1 MVANNGK
8 WLKVS
13 GAIATVALGAGLAI
27 YYGGSGNNAKDEAAS
42 TSQPDQAAEQQT
54 AAVET
59 ASEPYKLTLDES
71 KPGIAISPTLYGAFF
86 EDINHAG
93 DGGLYAEM
101 LMNRSFEN
109 ADLSAESWLLYTSG
123 DGEGSIE
130 ITKDNLLNKAQKQAL
145 AVKVDSTAHN
155 GWVGAT
161 NGGFWGLSVT
171 KGKSYKVSFYAKASS
186 DFNGKLRVSLED
198 AGHTVTY
205 AEQTTEALSNDW
217 KLYTLTLTPD
227 TDDTGAYFVISANTT
242 GTFALDVV
250 SMFPDTWNNRENGMR
265 ADLAQM
271 VADMKPSFLRFPGGC
286 FIEGATQE
294 DAYYWKET
302 IGPVEERPGHNNLW
316 GYRTTDG
323 LGFHEFL
330 QWSEDMGAE
339 PLYVTNVGISH
350 DGNPYTDYSTTPID
364 ELGVWIQD
372 ALDAIEYANGPVTSK
387 WGAERAKNG
396 HPEPF
401 NLKYIEVGNENN
413 FQMSEYVQRYPL
425 FYKAIKEKYPEITVI
440 SNADNAGEKVEMVDE
455 HYYFAPQWFMNNAD
469 KYDSYDRSGPDIY
482 VGEYAVTIDA
492 GTGNMAAALGEAAF
506 MTGMERNSDIVK
518 MASYAPLF
526 VNVNDRKWNPD
537 AIVFDHATSYGTPSY
552 YVQMLF
558 GQNKGDTLIP
568 GTLTGGPKAEPAPI
582 SGGVGVGTWATQVEY
597 DDIKVTSA
605 DGKNVLLED
614 SFNQDSGAWQ
624 TMNGDWAVQD
634 GSYVQSS
641 DQTDVRATAGD
652 VDWSN
657 YTMTTR
663 ARKTGGAEGMLI
675 MFAVKDSDNYYWW
688 NLGGWGNTKSAI
700 EKSESGSKSQLGEEW
715 PLRIND
721 GQWYNIRV
729 EVSGRTIRCYLDDQL
744 IHEVTEEPDAGPI
757 FHVSGIDKETGD
769 TIIKLVNTSEKQQTM
784 HIDIAGTQSPI
795 ADTADVT
802 TLKADSLDAENSLME
817 PTLIAPV
824 TSVLSNVGESFDYAL
839 EPYSITVFRLH
850 PKK

>member
-8 WLKVS
+8 WIKLT

-27 YYGGSGNNAKDEAAS
+27 YYGGGDNGKEEAGPAS
-42 TSQPDQAAEQQT
+42 QTDQTAEQQT
-54 AAVET
+54 APET
-59 ASEPYKLTLDES
+59 ASEPFQLTIDES
-71 KPGIAISPTLYGAFF
+71 KPGISISPTLYGAFF

-109 ADLSAESWLLYTSG
+109 AALSTENWSLYKSG
-123 DGEGSIE
+123 DGEGFIE
-130 ITKDNLLNKAQKQAL
+130 ITKDNLMNKAQQQAL
-145 AVKVDSTAHN
+145 AVTVESNANN
-155 GWVGAT
+155 GWVGAE

-171 KGKSYKVSFYAKASS
+171 KGKTYKVSFYAKASS

-198 AGHTVTY
+198 AGRTVTY
-205 AEQTTEALSNDW
+205 AEQMTEALTNDW
-217 KLYTLTLTPD
+217 KLYTLALTSD
-227 TDDTGAYFVISANTT
+227 TDDTGAKFVISANET

-250 SMFPDTWNNRENGMR
+250 SMFPETWNNRENGLR
-265 ADLAQM
+265 VDLAQM

-302 IGPVEERPGHNNLW
+302 VGPIAERPGHNNLW

-350 DGNPYTDYSTTPID
+350 DGDPFTNVSTTPIE
-364 ELGVWIQD
+364 ELGTWIQD
-372 ALDAIEYANGPVTSK
+372 ALDAIEYANGSVTSK
-387 WGAERAKNG
+387 WGAVRAANG

-425 FYKAIKEKYPEITVI
+425 FYRAIKEKYPNITVI
-440 SNADNAGEKVEMVDE
+440 SNADNAGEKIEMVDE

-492 GTGNMAAALGEAAF
+492 GNGNMAAALGEAAF

-526 VNVNDRKWNPD
+526 VNVNDRRWNPD
-537 AIVFDHATSYGTPSY
+537 AIVFDHASSYGTPSY

-558 GQNKGDTLIP
+558 GQNKGDTLVP
-568 GTLTGGPKAEPAPI
+568 GTLTGGPKTELASI
-582 SGGVGVGTWATQVEY
+582 NGGVGVGSWATQVEY
-597 DDIKVTSA
+597 DDIKVTST
-605 DGKNVLLED
+605 DGSKVLLED
-614 SFNQDSGAWQ
+614 SFDKDSGTWQ
-624 TMNGDWAVQD
+624 TMNGEWAVQD

-641 DQTDVRATAGD
+641 DQTDVRATTGD

-657 YTMTTR
+657 YTMTMR

-700 EKSESGSKSQLGEEW
+700 EKAQSGSKSVVGEEW

-729 EVSGRTIRCYLDDQL
+729 EVAGRAIRCYLDDQL

-757 FHVSGIDKETGD
+757 FHVTGIDQETGD
-769 TIIKLVNTSEKQQTM
+769 TIIKLVNTSDKQQALN
-784 HIDIAGTQSPI
+784 INVAGTQKPI
-795 ADTADVT
+795 AESADVI
-802 TLKADSLDAENSLME
+802 TLQADSLDAENSLME

-824 TSVLSNVGESFDYAL
+824 SSVIDNAGESFDYAL
-839 EPYSITVFRLH
+839 EPYSITVIRLH